1 MDAAKLCALLKTMD
15 GWSPQADAAA
25 VRAWLRETVTFVS
38 PTEVMVTGRTVM
50 ARYPDGPGAGA
61 AVLEKLETAAAAVP
75 AVRWAMYYIK
85 GDGIDI
91 ASPATRGQIDALVA
105 GTILTLEEAEALK
118 SLGEISCTRWASVG
132 GADGAADQVIDQA
145 VDAVRGW

>member
-1 MDAAKLCALLKTMD
+1 MDAAKLSALLKTMD

-25 VRAWLRETVTFVS
+25 VRAWLRESVSFVS

-50 ARYPDGPGAGA
+50 ARFPGGAAAGA
-61 AVLEKLETAAAAVP
+61 AVLEKPEAAAAAVP
-75 AVRWAMYYIK
+75 AVKWALYYIR

-91 ASPATRGQIDALVA
+91 ASAATRGQIDALVA
-105 GTILTLEEAEALK
+105 GTILTLEEGEALK
-118 SLGEISCTRWASVG
+118 SLGEITCTRWASVG
-132 GADGAADQVIDQA
+132 GDDAAADQVIDQA